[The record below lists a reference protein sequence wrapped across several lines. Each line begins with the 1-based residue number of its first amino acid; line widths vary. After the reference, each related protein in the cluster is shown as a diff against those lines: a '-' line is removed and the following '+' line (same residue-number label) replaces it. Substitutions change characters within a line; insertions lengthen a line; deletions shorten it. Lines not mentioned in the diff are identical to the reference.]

1 MSDQATG
8 SFLQRLKQ
16 MLFLLCLA
24 VFSLA
29 SLVLLCASPAP
40 KGSTVPF
47 SAGILLD
54 GTFLEKNGVWGGLL
68 KRDVL
73 YDNQIPPQ
81 LLLMGSENIQ
91 LETGG
96 SFIEPGYFAQDA
108 RYQPLTQKVQVQI
121 QEDQVLYEVTDEI
134 GNSTRR
140 SRTITYVDTTPPTI
154 RLTGAAEIHI
164 PLGSEYTEPGYTAAD
179 NNDGI
184 ITEQVN
190 VSGTVNTQAAGAYLL
205 TYTVKDSAG
214 NQCMERRTVYVDP
227 GEDLPEDAAV
237 PETEP
242 ETALPTEE
250 APVEEPLPE
259 PTPAEAEPEPSEP
272 QVSPSP
278 SPSASPGLI
287 EADTALG

>member
-1 MSDQATG
+1 M
-8 SFLQRLKQ
+8 
-16 MLFLLCLA
+16 
-24 VFSLA
+24 
-29 SLVLLCASPAP
+29 
-40 KGSTVPF
+40 
-47 SAGILLD
+47 
-54 GTFLEKNGVWGGLL
+54 GG
-68 KRDVL
+68 
-73 YDNQIPPQ
+73 
-81 LLLMGSENIQ
+81 ENIQ

-96 SFIEPGYFAQDA
+96 AFIEPGYFAQDA

-121 QEDQVLYEVTDEI
+121 QEDRVLYEVTDEI

-184 ITEQVN
+184 LTEQVII
-190 VSGTVNTQAAGAYLL
+190 SGTVNTQAAGAYLL

-227 GEDLPEDAAV
+227 GEDLPEDEAA
-237 PETEP
+237 PEP
-242 ETALPTEE
+242 EPELPAEN
-250 APVEEPLPE
+250 AFGEEPLPE

-272 QVSPSP
+272 QSSPSP